1 MKKIF
6 LLFLIVTCL
15 FMTSCTKKEKHI
27 LSKKQIIEIL
37 EKDNTSSKKLVK
49 DVYFASD
56 TYTVNDLQMSFDD
69 ETIKLGDY
77 ENYIQGEHNKL
88 IIGYYDEE
96 GLTYYLYRLS
106 TNNDGTTKIWE
117 LAKNKDDSFDNVG
130 WIATFVENPLDLIM
144 VEFNEV
150 PNVNDGDYHRFGI
163 YTIVGKELVK
173 VR

>member
-1 MKKIF
+1 MKK
-6 LLFLIVTCL
+6 
-15 FMTSCTKKEKHI
+15 KKNRVYQEPTD
-27 LSKKQIIEIL
+27 IITNYLYDIDEI
-37 EKDNTSSKKLVK
+37 KNKMIKNNIIK
-49 DVYFASD
+49 Y
-56 TYTVNDLQMSFDD
+56 YNFDD